1 MQSIVSQLLCWL
13 FVCPMTKFK
22 LYIVVVVVVISLIII
37 IPSISSSLSASI
49 HLTDDM
55 HKFLYCL
62 SKIICAQDSET
73 LN

>member
-1 MQSIVSQLLCWL
+1 
-13 FVCPMTKFK
+13 MTKFK
-22 LYIVVVVVVISLIII
+22 LYIVVVVVIII
-37 IPSISSSLSASI
+37 MIIIAIIFFSTASSSTE
-49 HLTDDM
+49 LTDDM